1 MNSLLQPVLLH
12 ESLMSFD
19 SNKDKNGRNG
29 RANDSSHV
37 CASLGDDQYSVEER
51 ASLSLSPVLQ
61 VNTWKD
67 KIGMEGNMRNI
78 LDCVF
83 PLFSLRLLIQERV
96 LEALLSAWNSVTT
109 ITLQSVK
116 EKRRRRKR
124 VWGEQFGRE
133 ASPGLRTMNEAFEER
148 HKFRTSFFPGLLQAA
163 PAYSVLLS
171 FHRQCMSVTYKS
183 WQSSVCAL
191 SVCFSS

>member
-78 LDCVF
+78 LDC
-83 PLFSLRLLIQERV
+83 
-96 LEALLSAWNSVTT
+96 
-109 ITLQSVK
+109 
-116 EKRRRRKR
+116 
-124 VWGEQFGRE
+124 
-133 ASPGLRTMNEAFEER
+133 
-148 HKFRTSFFPGLLQAA
+148 
-163 PAYSVLLS
+163 LLS
-171 FHRQCMSVTYKS
+171 FL
-183 WQSSVCAL
+183 SSSL
-191 SVCFSS
+191 DPGESS